1 MTVNWTLFYIG
12 ISAFIIGIIIRLY
25 FGMKLK
31 SMIQSDIPDD
41 NPNIK
46 LYKRLVFI
54 GKIIF
59 WSGSFISIIA
69 I

>member
-31 SMIQSDIPDD
+31 SMIQSTIPDD
-41 NPNIK
+41 NHNIK